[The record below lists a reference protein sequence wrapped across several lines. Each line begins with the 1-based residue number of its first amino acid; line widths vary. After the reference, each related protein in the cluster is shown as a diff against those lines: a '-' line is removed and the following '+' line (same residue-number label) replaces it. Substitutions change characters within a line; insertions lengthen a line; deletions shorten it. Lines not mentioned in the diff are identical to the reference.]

1 MRVNS
6 AHNIL
11 NMKERYL
18 PGQHERANW
27 MRLDSARILK
37 RFFFCEQ
44 SLILAQ
50 GGWIAGVPLLD
61 AKVTLPKHL
70 WEDSLTADELRK
82 RVFELRFPSREMIV
96 GDDAPITALFDQAIH
111 APGPEAFVLALAQVF
126 KPAFLDVYRRYL
138 DHADEIAEGPTIRF
152 MRAAIA
158 DKTRQIGELNALA
171 ETLLAH
177 NPASRHQAEAWVR
190 TLTHALEQT
199 GGLTVET
206 PKPAPAAFPLPGS
219 RTFKLAEVPARDSRF
234 DLQRFY
240 WPDQI
245 DPTFSYGEGVR
256 LQLRSAVSHIN
267 EVWAVETAG
276 AILQAFAERLG
287 WEFVF
292 DAARWGYDESR
303 HCRMGYERLLHWGFA
318 PSEIPLGTYIFD
330 SAFGQ
335 DPVYRMGMLFY
346 FETKNI
352 GKKPQ
357 RTQAFA
363 SYHDAVSQH
372 DMDFD
377 WADETIHAGYGARWL
392 GELNTQTP
400 GYADSDAIRLRCDAL
415 VKQVVDAAT
424 DTDKT
429 RVRTSAEAMIAKAET
444 LALAA
449 AATA

>member
-1 MRVNS
+1 
-6 AHNIL
+6 
-11 NMKERYL
+11 
-18 PGQHERANW
+18 
-27 MRLDSARILK
+27 
-37 RFFFCEQ
+37 
-44 SLILAQ
+44 
-50 GGWIAGVPLLD
+50 
-61 AKVTLPKHL
+61 
-70 WEDSLTADELRK
+70 
-82 RVFELRFPSREMIV
+82 
-96 GDDAPITALFDQAIH
+96 
-111 APGPEAFVLALAQVF
+111 
-126 KPAFLDVYRRYL
+126 
-138 DHADEIAEGPTIRF
+138 
-152 MRAAIA
+152 
-158 DKTRQIGELNALA
+158 
-171 ETLLAH
+171 
-177 NPASRHQAEAWVR
+177 VR